1 MLDLQ
6 DKTTQTDPM
15 SKPGSPASP
24 RRPLPSARNIVRQ
37 PPVPRPQ
44 QPIVKREPRPVAPPR
59 APPNVHVAT
68 AAGDETLESL
78 PAAQVSL
85 TASRPKLPP
94 KRQQQN
100 YMREIH
106 VPTTLLRR
114 RGPASDASSPS
125 APTADGGPLAAVEAS
140 GVETADG
147 LASAAEI
154 ATSAVVVPGAVMT
167 ALVPAASGAATAGPA
182 AQAAATATHGK
193 AGPGS
198 VQTSD
203 IATPQLGIMT
213 AGNHGAPPSGKG
225 TAGTVRIH
233 GSPHVAS
240 SSTIGAKSGP
250 LPAGATAGLSMLG
263 HSSQEP
269 IGMTAKSL
277 KQQGN
282 LPKAKADAAKAPSL
296 PGAVSAATIEAKVP
310 DRVVMPTPETQEA
323 ASSSDPVEARPMSAM
338 TDEPL
343 DAASTPGSS
352 RLQTPQQ
359 ATASTA
365 DISAPAVLADSPVP
379 EPSRTEAVMTD
390 PAVQDRPVS
399 AGEASESRP
408 GTAEPLDEQEPVLQD
423 SSWRSDAAYDQ
434 VLQVHRAAAGRIH
447 RNRAHAR
454 PQSPLQTQIS
464 SIHGSAL
471 AGSDSPPS
479 VTAGITQ
486 RAQQGSSKV
495 QMGKTG
501 KVPSLNMSVMRAL
514 KQQVSGLVPLDSRG
528 GSKAARTVLQQTAPA
543 SQRALSSRPLPTATV
558 SAKAESLAQLT
569 PLASSALHSSRAL
582 PEALPPNSGRGT
594 LPQSSSQDAL
604 RSANVLPVIAS
615 AFTPRQILPL
625 DATVQ
630 LIGDIYDSKGV
641 ADLAAL
647 RQQVPCRPMQE
658 FVQQYVQQR
667 FGTGLGGSW
676 VGAWQQLE
684 AAVKVHGGDVRV
696 AAFGVTCGLLQSAA
710 LSGSPSSAQVW

>member
-15 SKPGSPASP
+15 SKPGSPVSP

-78 PAAQVSL
+78 PAAQLSL

-147 LASAAEI
+147 LASAAGI
-154 ATSAVVVPGAVMT
+154 ATSAMVVPGAVMKSV
-167 ALVPAASGAATAGPA
+167 VPAAAGAATAGPV

-198 VQTSD
+198 VQTSG

-225 TAGTVRIH
+225 TAGTVIIH

-240 SSTIGAKSGP
+240 SSTIGAKSGAGP
-250 LPAGATAGLSMLG
+250 LATAGLSMLG
-263 HSSQEP
+263 QSSQEP
-269 IGMTAKSL
+269 VGMAAKSL

-282 LPKAKADAAKAPSL
+282 LPKAKADAAKAASL
-296 PGAVSAATIEAKVP
+296 PGAVSTATIEAKVP

-323 ASSSDPVEARPMSAM
+323 ASISDPVEARPMSAM

-359 ATASTA
+359 ATAYTA
-365 DISAPAVLADSPVP
+365 DISPLADSTVP
-379 EPSRTEAVMTD
+379 EPSQAEAVMID
-390 PAVQDRPVS
+390 PAVQDRPVSAAS

-408 GTAEPLDEQEPVLQD
+408 GTAEPVDEPVPQD

-464 SIHGSAL
+464 SIHGNAL

-486 RAQQGSSKV
+486 RTQQGGSKV

-528 GSKAARTVLQQTAPA
+528 GSKTARTVLQQTAPA
-543 SQRALSSRPLPTATV
+543 SQRALSSKPLPSATA

-569 PLASSALHSSRAL
+569 PLASSPLHSSRAL

-710 LSGSPSSAQVW
+710 LAGSPSSAQVW